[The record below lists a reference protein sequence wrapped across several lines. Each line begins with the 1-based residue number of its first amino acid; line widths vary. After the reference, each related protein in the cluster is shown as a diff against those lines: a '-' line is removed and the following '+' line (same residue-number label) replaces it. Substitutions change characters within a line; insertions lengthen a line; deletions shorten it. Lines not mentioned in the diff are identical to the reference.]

1 MSLGGGPITGV
12 YGKLAS
18 EKVHSPGRVLA
29 DRSVLY
35 KYVNPNLAV
44 VTTQGYDHVT
54 KSKSCCGLILKNVY
68 FFSFIQRCV
77 DNTVKLTVNTVVV
90 DTKVIVSLFKPDLF
104 L

>member
-1 MSLGGGPITGV
+1 MPVLCFQDMKLTEVWTVSLGGGPITGV

-54 KSKSCCGLILKNVY
+54 KSKLLQWIDKKMSY
-68 FFSFIQRCV
+68 SFIYWRSQAY
-77 DNTVKLTVNTVVV
+77 
-90 DTKVIVSLFKPDLF
+90 III
-104 L
+104 